1 MVADDTVKLTPPRI
15 HVIRMLVFVVLVGFV
30 AFVLYRQITAA
41 FMNNPGLNGLIIGA
55 LLVGIILAF
64 RQVIGLFRSVQW
76 VNHFRIVGSDGEIEA
91 PPGLLGP
98 VAKLFGRRKG
108 VRSLTT
114 PTFRAILE
122 SIGSRLDENRENL
135 RYLTGL
141 LVFLGLLGTFWG
153 LLETVGS
160 VGQVIS
166 SMRTGAEAGVLF
178 EELKSGLA
186 APLGGMGISFSS
198 SLFGLAG
205 SLVLGFLDLQVGQAQ
220 NRFYTEL
227 EDWLSAHVADPVT
240 AGRAATAAIATAAP
254 PPEENKELIAALEK
268 LTTVLNESQSGRAAT
283 HAMANLAE
291 GVQGLVQHMRSEQQM
306 IRDWVESQAAQ
317 QREMKRLLERLVDER
332 IR

>member
-15 HVIRMLVFVVLVGFV
+15 HVIRMLVFVVLVGFI

-55 LLVGIILAF
+55 LAVGIILAF
-64 RQVIGLFRSVQW
+64 RQVIRLFRSVGW
-76 VNHFRIVGSDGEIEA
+76 VNQFRIAGSDGEIEA

-98 VAKLFGRRKG
+98 VAKLFGRKSG
-108 VRSLTT
+108 TRSLSTH
-114 PTFRAILE
+114 TFRAILE
-122 SIGSRLDENRENL
+122 SIGARLDENRENL

-220 NRFYTEL
+220 SRFYTEL
-227 EDWLSAHVADPVT
+227 EDWLSAHVADAAPS
-240 AGRAATAAIATAAP
+240 GRIATAAP
-254 PPEENKELIAALEK
+254 AGDKEITAALER
-268 LTTVLNESQSGRAAT
+268 LTVALNESQSGRSAT

>member
-30 AFVLYRQITAA
+30 AFVLYRQVTAA

-64 RQVIGLFRSVQW
+64 RQVIRLFRSVQW

-108 VRSLTT
+108 ARSLTT

-122 SIGSRLDENRENL
+122 SIGTRLDENRENL

-178 EELKSGLA
+178 EELKSGLG

-227 EDWLSAHVADPVT
+227 EDWLSAHVADPVP
-240 AGRAATAAIATAAP
+240 AARAATAAAAAP
-254 PPEENKELIAALEK
+254 LPEDNKELIAALDK

>member
-30 AFVLYRQITAA
+30 AFVLYRQVTAA

-64 RQVIGLFRSVQW
+64 RQVIRLFRSVQW

-108 VRSLTT
+108 PRSLTT
-114 PTFRAILE
+114 STFRAILE
-122 SIGSRLDENRENL
+122 SIGTRLDENRENL

-178 EELKSGLA
+178 EELKSGLG

-227 EDWLSAHVADPVT
+227 EDWLSAHVADPAPAART
-240 AGRAATAAIATAAP
+240 AAATAAP
-254 PPEENKELIAALEK
+254 LPEDNKELIAALDK